1 MAKILVEV
9 TIPGGKYCKT
19 CGYCKYIASDFA
31 VCTLFDNAVVL
42 EDEDEWAKRCDECR
56 QAEVEDETES

>member
-9 TIPGGKYCKT
+9 TVPGGKYCLG

-42 EDEDEWAKRCDECR
+42 QEQDALPKRCDECK
-56 QAEVEDETES
+56 QAEVEDDCD